1 MSQISS
7 IPIQITVKIPYI
19 IYHVGNGH
27 LCLVLTKNLENKE
40 KCIEGFISLQGHYI
54 PHIYHI
60 PHASTESENEGLKA
74 LKF

>member
-1 MSQISS
+1 MSQIIS
-7 IPIQITVKIPYI
+7 IPIQITVKISYN

-40 KCIEGFISLQGHYI
+40 KCIEGFIRLQGHYI
-54 PHIYHI
+54 PHIHHI
-60 PHASTESENEGLKA
+60 PHASTKSVNEGLKA